1 MLVRR
6 LRDVRGGDFVEENS
20 KPGNFDFIWGGGC
33 GHKMSPRVLK
43 KLGFTAPGVNRK
55 AVFYQEDFQEP
66 KSNSGSLS
74 MPKHP
79 IYTLI

>member
-1 MLVRR
+1 M
-6 LRDVRGGDFVEENS
+6 GGDFVEENS
-20 KPGNFDFIWGGGC
+20 KPGNFDFIWGEGY
-33 GHKMSPRVLK
+33 GHKISLRVLK
-43 KLGFTAPGVNRK
+43 RLRFTAPGVNRK
-55 AVFYQEDFQEP
+55 AVFYKDFQNKAEP